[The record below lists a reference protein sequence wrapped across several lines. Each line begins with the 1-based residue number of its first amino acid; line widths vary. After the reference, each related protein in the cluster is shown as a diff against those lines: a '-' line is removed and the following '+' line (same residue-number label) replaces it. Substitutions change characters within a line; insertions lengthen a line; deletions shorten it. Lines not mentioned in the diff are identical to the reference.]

1 LAGSVNPDTQLA
13 ALYSILRND
22 GNLDQKVL
30 ERMASQAGVEPED
43 MATTVAFAQ
52 EGMQHAI
59 MKHLSPFG
67 VYDQDTFTDFLHSS
81 PQTHQKMVESVR
93 DLVMHNSTKGFEG
106 LAEEFT
112 LAADMV
118 DPEGVAG
125 ALEDAGIPF
134 TQQRGGGVVL
144 DLTAQ
149 GMGQMAFR
157 QAVQLGIIK
166 LSRNR

>member
-1 LAGSVNPDTQLA
+1 
-13 ALYSILRND
+13 
-22 GNLDQKVL
+22 
-30 ERMASQAGVEPED
+30 
-43 MATTVAFAQ
+43 
-52 EGMQHAI
+52 MQHAI